1 MSITHSIR
9 IRTLLWVS
17 LLTLFG
23 AGPTLGVQTWEYSVK
38 YLGMTAVRATAELER
53 ISYDGNTEVEHLLL
67 KAKSTKVYSL
77 LYRVEN
83 EYETFIDSHSGYPIR
98 YLRRIDEGSLRGN
111 FTTNFYQDEGR
122 AVYDSVEEVKLQERS
137 HDFFSAI
144 LYLRRQK
151 LNPGDSYSFL
161 LNVDKCD
168 WEVTATVAGEEEY
181 KIDRKRLSAKI
192 VQVGFRYLGPKPK
205 PRIDT
210 DILTYHLVDEEA
222 KLKIFISDDENRLP
236 LRMEYQLWP
245 FSVKA
250 YMNHLPK

>member
-1 MSITHSIR
+1 MSRAHSIR
-9 IRTLLWVS
+9 MWRLLWAF
-17 LLTLFG
+17 LITLSA
-23 AGPTLGVQTWEYSVK
+23 AGPTLGAQTWEYSVK

-53 ISYDGNTEVEHLLL
+53 ISYDGNTEVNHLLL
-67 KAKSTKVYSL
+67 KAKSTKLYSL

-83 EYETFIDSHSGYPIR
+83 EYETFIDSQSGYPIR
-98 YLRRIDEGSLRGN
+98 YLRRIDEGSIRGN

-122 AVYDSVEEVKLQERS
+122 AVYDSVDEVKLQKRS

-144 LYLRRQK
+144 LYLRRQE
-151 LNPGDSYSFL
+151 LNPGENYSFL
-161 LNVDKCD
+161 LNVDRYD
-168 WEVTATVAGEEEY
+168 WEVTATVSGAEEY
-181 KIDRKRLSAKI
+181 KIDGNRLPAKI

-205 PRIDT
+205 PKIET
-210 DILTYHLVDEEA
+210 DILTYHLVDEGA

-250 YMNHLPK
+250 YMNHLPE

>member
-1 MSITHSIR
+1 MSMTR
-9 IRTLLWVS
+9 YLRLRTLLWV
-17 LLTLFG
+17 LFLTLF
-23 AGPTLGVQTWEYSVK
+23 AARPTLAVQTWEFSVK
-38 YLGMTAVRATAELER
+38 YLGMTAVRASAELER

-83 EYETFIDSHSGYPIR
+83 EYETFIDSQSGYPIR
-98 YLRRIDEGSLRGN
+98 YLRRIDEGSIRGN
-111 FTTNFYQDEGR
+111 FTTNFYQEEKR
-122 AVYDSVEEVKLQERS
+122 AVYDSVEEVRLQDRS

-144 LYLRRQK
+144 LYLRRQR

-161 LNVDKCD
+161 LNVDRYD
-168 WEVTATVAGEEEY
+168 WEVTATVAGAEEY
-181 KIDRKRLSAKI
+181 KIDRKRLPAKI
-192 VQVGFRYLGPKPK
+192 VQVGFRYMGPKPR
-205 PRIDT
+205 PQIDT
-210 DILTYHLVDEEA
+210 DILTYNLVDEKA

-250 YMNHLPK
+250 YMNHLPE